1 MDLEKLLQLVL
12 NCPDNFKLEY
22 SNIDGQESL
31 KLNGEELIDKY
42 DDSEVKEYISKY
54 KEDIELIDD
63 CLFLEVIEEI
73 SETLDVQALDEL
85 LDQDSFT
92 EEESEL
98 VYGQLTFIKAAFHEK
113 IQNKIQDL
121 EELLEKF

>member
-22 SNIDGQESL
+22 SNINGQESL
-31 KLNGEELIDKY
+31 KLNGEELIKKDNSK
-42 DDSEVKEYISKY
+42 VKEYISKY
-54 KEDIELIDD
+54 KEDIELLDD
-63 CLFLEVIEEI
+63 CLFLDVIEEL
-73 SETLDVQALDEL
+73 SETIDIQALNEL

-92 EEESEL
+92 KEEEEL
-98 VYGQLTFIKAAFHEK
+98 VYGQIAFIKAAFHEK
-113 IQNKIQDL
+113 IQNKIEDL